1 MGFRVRV
8 FAPDDNESEGAGD
21 DMFLG
26 ITCLACGSARLVNPK
41 TGKMAGEN
49 GEQGGTAYFLHG
61 ARLQSM
67 R

>member
-8 FAPDDNESEGAGD
+8 FAADDNESEGAGD

-49 GEQGGTAYFLHG
+49 GE
-61 ARLQSM
+61 
-67 R
+67 